1 MAAAAAG
8 LSLDGCLD
16 AARDPSRD
24 DPLWATA
31 RGLHKR
37 GVRRLPAIR
46 LGRRW
51 LEGERVLDRAALI
64 GAHAL

>member
-1 MAAAAAG
+1 V
-8 LSLDGCLD
+8 S
-16 AARDPSRD
+16 
-24 DPLWATA
+24 LWATA
-31 RGLHKR
+31 RGLHAR

-51 LEGERVLDRAALI
+51 LEGERILDSVALI